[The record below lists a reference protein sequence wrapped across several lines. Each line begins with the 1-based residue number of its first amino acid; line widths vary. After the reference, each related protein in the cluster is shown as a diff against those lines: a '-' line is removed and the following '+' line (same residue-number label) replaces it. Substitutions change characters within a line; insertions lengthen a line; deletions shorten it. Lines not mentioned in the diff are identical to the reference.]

1 MIRDS
6 KIQLSWAIIGGGNG
20 GQSLAGHLGLMG
32 FPVKIYDIFP
42 KTIDAIQAQGGI
54 HVTGEVEGFGPVE
67 LATTDIAEAI
77 HGADL
82 VMIVAPAVAH
92 CEIAK
97 TCAPW
102 LDEGQVVFIHP
113 GATGGALEFWNV
125 LQKHGCQR
133 DLVVGESNSLIYA
146 CRSPKPGYATIFGI
160 KRELMAAALPSKET
174 DRVVNMLNTAFPQIY
189 AGTNVLETSL
199 SNPNAMMHPA
209 PTLLNTSLIE
219 SERDWLYYWDGIT
232 PSIGTFVEKM
242 DQERLAVARAFGLD
256 LQTIRKWYELAYNA
270 NGETLSDAVKNN
282 PAYAEVKGQ
291 KTLLTRYVLEDIPT
305 GLVPMIELGKLTG
318 IETTR
323 METIVKLGEL
333 LTGKNFHKTGR
344 TLPNLGLANMTVQE
358 ILWFIETG
366 TRNSTNNT
374 LPNGRS

>member
-1 MIRDS
+1 MIHDS
-6 KIQLSWAIIGGGNG
+6 KKKLTWAIIGGGNG

-42 KTIDAIQAQGGI
+42 KTVDAIKTQGGI
-54 HVTGEVEGFGPVE
+54 QVTGEVEGFGPVE
-67 LATTDIAEAI
+67 LATTNIADAI
-77 HGADL
+77 HDAEM

-92 CEIAK
+92 CDIAEK
-97 TCAPW
+97 CAPW
-102 LDEGQVVFIHP
+102 LDDGQVVFIHP

-125 LQKHGCQR
+125 LKKHGCR
-133 DLVVGESNSLIYA
+133 KDLAVGESNSLIYA
-146 CRSPKPGYATIFGI
+146 CRSPQPGHTTILGI
-160 KRELMAAALPSKET
+160 KKELMAAALPSKKT
-174 DRVVNMLNTAFPQIY
+174 GRMVNMLNTAFPQIF

-232 PSIGTFVEKM
+232 PSIGGFVEEM

-256 LQTIRKWYELAYNA
+256 LPTIRKWYQLAYNA
-270 NGETLSDAVKNN
+270 TGETLSETVKNN
-282 PAYAEVKGQ
+282 PAYATVKGQ
-291 KTLLTRYVLEDIPT
+291 KSLLTRYILEDIPT

-333 LTGKNFHKTGR
+333 LTGKDFHKTGR
-344 TLPNLGLANMTVQE
+344 TLPNLGLANMTVKE
-358 ILWFIETG
+358 ILQFLETG
-366 TRNSTNNT
+366 THNSTNNA

>member
-1 MIRDS
+1 MIRNS
-6 KIQLSWAIIGGGNG
+6 KKQLCWAILGGGNG
-20 GQSLAGHLGLMG
+20 GQSIAGHLGLMG

-67 LATTDIAEAI
+67 LATTDISEAI
-77 HGADL
+77 HDVDL
-82 VMIVAPAVAH
+82 VMIVAPATAH
-92 CEIAK
+92 CDIAK
-97 TCAPW
+97 NCAPW
-102 LDEGQVVFIHP
+102 LNDGQVVFIHP

-125 LQKHGCQR
+125 LQKQGCQR

-174 DRVVNMLNTAFPQIY
+174 GRVVNMLNTAFPQIY
-189 AGTNVLETSL
+189 AGTNLLETSL

-219 SERDWLYYWDGIT
+219 SGRDWLYYWDGIT

-256 LQTIRKWYELAYNA
+256 LPTIRKWYELAYNA
-270 NGETLSDAVKNN
+270 SGETLSDAVKNN

-291 KTLLTRYVLEDIPT
+291 TTLLTRYILEDIPT
-305 GLVPMIELGKLTG
+305 GLVPIIELGQLLG
-318 IETTR
+318 IEVTR
-323 METIVKLGEL
+323 METIVKLGAF
-333 LTGKNFHKTGR
+333 LTGKDFHETGR
-344 TLPNLGLANMTVQE
+344 TLQNLGLAGMTANE
-358 ILWFIETG
+358 ILQFLETG
-366 TRNSTNNT
+366 THNLAKNASSI
-374 LPNGRS
+374 GRS